1 MWNLNYGTS
10 EPVYKQK
17 QTHGHREQTCGYIPF
32 YIVHIS
38 SFEGNAVY
46 LFIFNLLYVTFG
58 NLILII
64 QTHITDEKYSV
75 MAK

>member
-1 MWNLNYGTS
+1 MAQVNLSTNRLTDI
-10 EPVYKQK
+10 ENK
-17 QTHGHREQTCGYIPF
+17 RGYIPF